1 MVDICVSNSNNNKH
15 KGKTISN
22 KKLSLTGGKI
32 ALKRDGNSR
41 LSTLKQISCF
51 ILRAYEISIHKT
63 NNNNNKKLTSPNS
76 SSLFLLH
83 QILLLSDVV
92 VVVGIIHDF
101 GVDIE
106 QALLL
111 MLPED

>member
-41 LSTLKQISCF
+41 VSILKQISCF
-51 ILRAYEISIHKT
+51 LLRAYEISIHKT
-63 NNNNNKKLTSPNS
+63 NNKNNKKLTSPNS
-76 SSLFLLH
+76 RLALPAA
-83 QILLLSDVV
+83 SDFIALRCGC
-92 VVVGIIHDF
+92 VVGIIHDF

-106 QALLL
+106 QSLLL
-111 MLPED
+111 MLPVD

>member
-1 MVDICVSNSNNNKH
+1 MVDICVSNSNNNTKH

-32 ALKRDGNSR
+32 ASKRDGNSR
-41 LSTLKQISCF
+41 VSTLKQISCF
-51 ILRAYEISIHKT
+51 LLRAYEISIHKT
-63 NNNNNKKLTSPNS
+63 NNNNKKLTSPNS

-106 QALLL
+106 QTLLL
-111 MLPED
+111 MLPVD

>member
-41 LSTLKQISCF
+41 VSILKQISCF
-51 ILRAYEISIHKT
+51 LLRAYEISMHKT
-63 NNNNNKKLTSPNS
+63 NNKNNNKKLTSPNS

-92 VVVGIIHDF
+92 VVGIIHDF

-106 QALLL
+106 QSLLL
-111 MLPED
+111 MLPVD